1 MDLPGLLQFRPAQKA
16 FCQAL
21 PPFAV
26 ISFCWSIP
34 PLILHKIKIMN
45 LHRPIFTALLL
56 LLLGGRSCAQITRSQ
71 TFVAST
77 PCSQGTRPLPGMAVS
92 DSCELMKWK
101 LTLSPDRFILH
112 CNYGIAKQGTKGF
125 VDGGKTIDLEGHW
138 VITKGMA
145 TDSNATVYR
154 LTDNKSNKM
163 ILLLKLG
170 EDLLQVLDSDY
181 HLMTGTAAWSY
192 TLNRT
197 AH

>member
-1 MDLPGLLQFRPAQKA
+1 
-16 FCQAL
+16 
-21 PPFAV
+21 
-26 ISFCWSIP
+26 
-34 PLILHKIKIMN
+34 MN
-45 LHRPIFTALLL
+45 RHRPIVTALLL
-56 LLLGGRSCAQITRSQ
+56 LLLASYSCAQIPRSM
-71 TFVAST
+71 TFVGST

-101 LTLSPDRFILH
+101 LTLSADRFILH
-112 CNYGIAKQGTKGF
+112 CNYGMAKQGTKGF

-138 VITKGMA
+138 VIAKGRA
-145 TDSNATVYR
+145 ADPNATIYR
-154 LTDNKSNKM
+154 LTDNKSNRT